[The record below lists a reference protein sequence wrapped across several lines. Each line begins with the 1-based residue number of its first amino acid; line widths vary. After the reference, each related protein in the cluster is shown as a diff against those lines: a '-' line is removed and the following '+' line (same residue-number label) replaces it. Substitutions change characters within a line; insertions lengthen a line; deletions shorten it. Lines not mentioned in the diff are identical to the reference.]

1 MSYYKTCTRCGAHLD
16 AGERCD
22 CRSHHRTAPEIAK
35 PTQRTPDDILAA
47 AMYSALT
54 DENKRLVGR
63 KIAAL
68 LAEQG
73 QASA

>member
-1 MSYYKTCTRCGAHLD
+1 MSYYKTCPDCGAHLD

-22 CRSHHRTAPEIAK
+22 CQNHPRAAQVSVKT
-35 PTQRTPDDILAA
+35 TQRTPDDIRA
-47 AMYSALT
+47 AMMYTALT

-73 QASA
+73 QATA